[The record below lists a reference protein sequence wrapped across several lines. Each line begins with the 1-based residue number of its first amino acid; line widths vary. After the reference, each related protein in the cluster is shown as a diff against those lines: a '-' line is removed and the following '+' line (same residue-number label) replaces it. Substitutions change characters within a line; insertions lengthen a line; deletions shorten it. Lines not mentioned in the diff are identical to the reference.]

1 MTEATQTTAKRTR
14 TVPLAEQIAKLETAR
29 AAAVATIEG
38 IDAKLPELIAQ
49 HAIEQAQAEARW
61 AIDVDGLPV
70 GTQVEFKFGRAHV
83 RTLTGTVAAFAPATD
98 ELPARYRI
106 TSGEGFDAQD
116 FRVPARDVSVVA

>member
-1 MTEATQTTAKRTR
+1 MTEATQTTKRTR
-14 TVPLAEQIAKLETAR
+14 TVSLAEQITKLQNAR
-29 AAAVATIEG
+29 AGAVASIEG
-38 IDAKLPELIAQ
+38 IDAQLPALIAQ
-49 HAIEQAQAEARW
+49 RDAELAQAEARK

-70 GTQVEFKFGRAHV
+70 GTVVEFKFGRAEKA